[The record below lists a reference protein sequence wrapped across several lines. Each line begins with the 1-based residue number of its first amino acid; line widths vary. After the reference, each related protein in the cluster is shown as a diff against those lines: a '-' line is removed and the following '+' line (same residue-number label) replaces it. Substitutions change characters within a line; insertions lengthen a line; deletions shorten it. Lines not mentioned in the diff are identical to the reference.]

1 MRKGTVAIS
10 LVVMLLSMCALAFAG
25 DDDSKMASPNYSGN
39 PPNFLSIT
47 IEMTKPGVGPAHEK
61 LETGWPQAFTKAN
74 WPTHYLA
81 MTSVTGKTEAWF
93 ITGYD
98 SAEAA
103 EKDGDAFAHNTT
115 LRTASEQLAQQD
127 AQYLTGTKTIT
138 AMYKPALS
146 YSSSPPNI
154 AEKRYFRIT
163 TIRVKPGHDEEF
175 KEMFGM
181 IKAAHEKA
189 HLNENVIVFQI
200 AAGTPGPAYLI
211 FAPLKSMKEADEYDG
226 MHSKMYQD
234 TMDADGRKKMA
245 ELMSACEESSE
256 SNYFEFSPKM
266 SYVSKEWIAANPD
279 FWAPKAMMATKTK
292 KAPET
297 KAKKEGAQ

>member
-10 LVVMLLSMCALAFAG
+10 LVAMLLCMCTLAFAG
-25 DDDSKMASPNYSGN
+25 DDDSKMAAPNYEHH
-39 PPNFLSIT
+39 PPNYLNIQV
-47 IEMTKPGVGPAHEK
+47 EMTKPGVGPAHEK
-61 LETGWPQAFTKAN
+61 LETGWPQAFAKAN

-103 EKDGDAFAHNTT
+103 EKDGDAFAHNTS

-127 AQYLTGTKTIT
+127 AQYLTGTKMIT
-138 AMYKPALS
+138 AMFKPDMS
-146 YSSSPPNI
+146 YSGAPFNI
-154 AEKRYFRIT
+154 AENRYFRII

-189 HLNENVIVFQI
+189 KLNENLIVFQV
-200 AAGTPGPAYLI
+200 AAGVPGPTYLVFVPI
-211 FAPLKSMKEADEYDG
+211 KSMKAADEYDS

-234 TMDADGRKKMA
+234 TMDADGRKKIA
-245 ELMSACEESSE
+245 ELTSACEEGSE
-256 SNYFEFSPKM
+256 TNYFEFSPKM
-266 SYVSKEWIAANPD
+266 SYVPKEWIAANPD
-279 FWAPKAMMATKTK
+279 FWAPKTIMATKTK
-292 KAPET
+292 KAPDT